1 MNISIIDD
9 HKLVSQLLKL
19 SLSQFD
25 FIESINIFND
35 AEQFFEHADFWQ
47 TNLLIT
53 DMLMPKMNGVDV
65 INKCRGL
72 QTKAELKIL
81 VLSTVA
87 DAVIINDAFAI
98 GANGY
103 LGKDVSIKELIKA
116 IKFVDAEINR
126 SYVGEGLKN
135 VLPECPIYD
144 SFKFN
149 LSPREKELLNNV
161 CVGKTAKEISTDLAL
176 SLNTVQSYM
185 KQLMRKMEVKR
196 TPDLI
201 LKAIKYGMHHPQYL
215 A

>member
-25 FIESINIFND
+25 FIEAINIFSD
-35 AEQFFEHADFWQ
+35 PEKFFEHPDFWG
-47 TNLLIT
+47 TDILIT

-65 INKCRGL
+65 VNKCREL
-72 QTKAELKIL
+72 QSKDKLKIL
-81 VLSTVA
+81 VLSTV
-87 DAVIINDAFAI
+87 DDVTIINDTFTI

-116 IKFVDAEINR
+116 IKFVDKEINR
-126 SYVGEGLKN
+126 SYLGAGLKKI
-135 VLPECPIYD
+135 LTEYPLSD

-149 LSPREKELLNNV
+149 LSPREKQLLKNV
-161 CVGKTAKEISTDLAL
+161 CVGKTAKEISSELDL
-176 SLNTVQSYM
+176 SINTIQSYM
-185 KQLMRKMEVKR
+185 KKLMKKMEVKR

-201 LKAIKYGMHHPQYL
+201 LKAIKYGMYQPHYV